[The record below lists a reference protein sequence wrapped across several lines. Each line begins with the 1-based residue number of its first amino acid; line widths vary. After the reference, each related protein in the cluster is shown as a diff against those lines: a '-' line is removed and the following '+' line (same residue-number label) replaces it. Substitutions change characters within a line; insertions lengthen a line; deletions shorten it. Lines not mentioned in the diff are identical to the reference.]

1 MHFLITETAL
11 IHVNIRIHRIS
22 SKGEVNLCVVSINMA
37 GLKGGA
43 EK

>member
-1 MHFLITETAL
+1 MHFSITETAL
-11 IHVNIRIHRIS
+11 IHVNIRIDRVW
-22 SKGEVNLCVVSINMA
+22 SKGEVNLCVVSISMA